1 MLNSS
6 RFALGTTGGNP
17 DSETDNNK
25 RLLFGYPTGG
35 TSYTTIQIDGFNNI
49 FTPETTTYHE
59 NAIISTDVI
68 GDVVVT
74 QYLSI
79 INNQYTNREDQLK

>member
-1 MLNSS
+1 MHWEQLVEILI
-6 RFALGTTGGNP
+6 RKQIIIKGCCLGIQ
-17 DSETDNNK
+17 
-25 RLLFGYPTGG
+25 RGG